1 MTRLYMLPLVISKVL
16 EFELFD
22 IFFLLIYT
30 RFAGH
35 KGYHDQAIYIIYL
48 YPLFCKALL
57 YRFALLAG
65 SFFKDVPFVLRIAGA
80 LLPFALFKLIGFGDV
95 LLLSSLGF
103 VFGIYDLLSI
113 FALASICSGIV
124 CAIAL
129 LFKKVKKED
138 SLPFAPYICSAC
150 LIYMAR
156 EYLPF

>member
-1 MTRLYMLPLVISKVL
+1 MTKPYILFIFIPCFARLCYTDIKCREL
-16 EFELFD
+16 EHLF
-22 IFFLLIYT
+22 I
-30 RFAGH
+30 
-35 KGYHDQAIYIIYL
+35 
-48 YPLFCKALL
+48 
-57 YRFALLAG
+57 FALLAG
-65 SFFKDVPFVLRIAGA
+65 SFFTDVPIILRIAGA

-150 LIYMAR
+150 LICIAR

>member
-1 MTRLYMLPLVISKVL
+1 MTKPYI
-16 EFELFD
+16 
-22 IFFLLIYT
+22 LLIFIPCFARLCYT
-30 RFAGH
+30 DIKCRELEH
-35 KGYHDQAIYIIYL
+35 
-48 YPLFCKALL
+48 LFI
-57 YRFALLAG
+57 FALLAG
-65 SFFKDVPFVLRIAGA
+65 SFFTDVPIILRIAGA

-103 VFGIYDLLSI
+103 VLGIYDLLSI

-124 CAIAL
+124 CAFAL

>member
-1 MTRLYMLPLVISKVL
+1 MTKPYILFIFIPCFARLCYTDIKCREL
-16 EFELFD
+16 EHLF
-22 IFFLLIYT
+22 I
-30 RFAGH
+30 
-35 KGYHDQAIYIIYL
+35 
-48 YPLFCKALL
+48 
-57 YRFALLAG
+57 FALLAG
-65 SFFKDVPFVLRIAGA
+65 AFFTDIPFVLRISGA

-150 LIYMAR
+150 LICIAR